1 MQLRF
6 YVQSGKPH
14 YTTFH
19 RGLSLLISILLLGS
33 TIAAQD
39 SRKTQEDAAANLMSE
54 GLQLVAEGSPASL
67 PKAIDKL
74 ESARVLLHS
83 LNFPEG
89 EAVILILT
97 GYAYSQLKQDQKAIE
112 QLEQSVS
119 LFRAAGKPRG
129 EALALLHLGQLQG
142 MRGDMQKALDNLT
155 RALAQFRAAGDR
167 QGEMIALTTLAGL
180 KMILGKPEEMLSY
193 LA

>member
-6 YVQSGKPH
+6 DAQLRKPN
-14 YTTFH
+14 YTLFH
-19 RGLSLLISILLLGS
+19 RGLSLLIIILLLGS

-39 SRKTQEDAAANLMSE
+39 TRKTQEDAAARLMSE
-54 GLQLVAEGSPASL
+54 GLQLVAEGSPTSL

-119 LFRAAGKPRG
+119 LFRTPPPPPP
-129 EALALLHLGQLQG
+129 H
-142 MRGDMQKALDNLT
+142 
-155 RALAQFRAAGDR
+155 
-167 QGEMIALTTLAGL
+167 
-180 KMILGKPEEMLSY
+180 PPPPPPP
-193 LA
+193 

>member
-6 YVQSGKPH
+6 HAQSSKPN
-14 YTTFH
+14 YTSLH
-19 RGLSLLISILLLGS
+19 RGLSLLISILLLVS

-39 SRKTQEDAAANLMSE
+39 TRKTQEDATARLISE
-54 GLQLVAEGSPASL
+54 GLQLVAEGTPASFR
-67 PKAIDKL
+67 KGIVKL

-89 EAVILILT
+89 EALILILSA
-97 GYAYSQLKQDQKAIE
+97 YANNQLKQDQKAIE

-119 LFRAAGKPRG
+119 LFRTAGKPRG
-129 EALALLHLGQLQG
+129 EALALLLLGQFQG

-155 RALAQFRAAGDR
+155 RALAQFRAAGDPN
-167 QGEMIALTTLAGL
+167 GEMI
-180 KMILGKPEEMLSY
+180 
-193 LA
+193 